1 MESIEQTFNGTVG
14 WGKKVSTTIS
24 RNGDL
29 ITDVILEITLKKSG
43 ATFYPAEALIQDIEL
58 EIGGQRIDKHY
69 ADWFRIYDSLFRKN
83 DEQKQYRRM
92 TDFVDGEATGAVKR
106 FYLPLVFFFNR
117 SPGMALP
124 LIALQYHEVKLNI
137 NIASS
142 VDGVNTDT
150 LSVQAY
156 VDYVYLDT
164 DERRRFAQVSHEYLI
179 QQLQFTGDESVS
191 ISTSAARSQ
200 NVRLNFNHPTK
211 FLAWVFKGSK
221 HGQYTAADTADYANI
236 NTYAESL
243 APLSSAKLT
252 LNGHDRFSERKGSYF
267 NLVTPWQTL
276 RARTPAG
283 IYLYSF
289 SLKPDEHQP
298 SGSCNF
304 SRIDNATLALTMKA
318 ASADVFANIKTEDAT
333 LSTAATALGALKVF
347 AENYNV
353 FRIMSGINSPVP
365 NSKLPSGVQA
375 IPGWA
380 NSGSAWGHV
389 AACA

>member
-1 MESIEQTFNGTVG
+1 MG

-29 ITDVILEITLKKSG
+29 ITDVFLEVTLKKSG
-43 ATFYPAEALIQDIEL
+43 ATFYPAEALISDIEL

-69 ADWFRIYDSLFRKN
+69 ADWFRVYDALFRK
-83 DEQKQYRRM
+83 DAEAVQYRRL
-92 TDFVDGEATGAVKR
+92 TDFVDGEASGAVKR
-106 FYLPLVFFFNR
+106 FYLPLIFFFNR
-117 SPGMALP
+117 SPGLALP

-137 NIASS
+137 QLASA
-142 VDGVNTDT
+142 VDGVSSSDADLT
-150 LSVQAY
+150 VQCY

-179 QQLQFTGDESVS
+179 QQLQFTGDESVT
-191 ISTSAARSQ
+191 ISASDSRSQ

-221 HGQYTAADTADYANI
+221 HGQYTSIPTADYANVG
-236 NTYAESL
+236 TYAEAL
-243 APLSSAKLT
+243 APLKSAKLQ

-267 NLVTPWQTL
+267 NMVTPWQTL
-276 RARTPAG
+276 KTRTPAG
-283 IYLYSF
+283 VYLYSF

-304 SRIDNATLALTMKA
+304 SRIDNATLSISLKT
-318 ASADVFANIKTEDAT
+318 ASANGTTVANVAAEDVT
-333 LSTAATALGALKVF
+333 LSGATSLTALKVF

-353 FRIMSGINSPVP
+353 FRIMSGMGGLAYSN
-365 NSKLPSGVQA
+365 
-375 IPGWA
+375 
-380 NSGSAWGHV
+380 
-389 AACA
+389 